1 MFNAL
6 LNACNGE
13 AASRKFKYSRAVNT
27 FNTFNTFNTSQL
39 REAILE
45 GQLDPTRVAE
55 LSIKS
60 LGDLREP
67 RSAQQR

>member
-13 AASRKFKYSRAVNT
+13 AASRKFKYSRAV
-27 FNTFNTFNTSQL
+27 NTFNTFNTSQL